1 MSIQNEVLTAIA
13 SRRSCRAYKPEQI
26 TAEELNAVTAAG
38 TWAPTAMGRQSPVMV
53 AVQDKETLTKLSR
66 LNAAVMGTQNDPF
79 YGARLIQQ
87 EPRPMA
93 EAASNRLPSTRLASC
108 TPLGLVLSQRTS
120 TAVGA
125 KETFEMPEGKALLTK
140 WGLDAEK
147 YAGVGY
153 CILGYPAAGGTHAPA
168 PRKADYVLHV

>member
-53 AVQDKETLTKLSR
+53 AVQDKETLTELSR

-79 YGARLIQQ
+79 YGA
-87 EPRPMA
+87 PTA
-93 EAASNRLPSTRLASC
+93 V
-108 TPLGLVLSQRTS
+108 LVLCDKTNPNGVQDASLVMGNLMN
-120 TAVGA
+120 AA
-125 KETFEMPEGKALLTK
+125 HAL
-140 WGLDAEK
+140 
-147 YAGVGY
+147 GVGS
-153 CILGYPAAGGTHAPA
+153 CWIQGRLRTAAGRSARRRCGAFCAYRLLHKTIRRSFWRRLSGT
-168 PRKADYVLHV
+168 DYNCPCSFQERPFISE

>member
-53 AVQDKETLTKLSR
+53 AVQDKEMLTELSR

-79 YGARLIQQ
+79 YGAPTAVLVLCDKTNPNGVQD
-87 EPRPMA
+87 A
-93 EAASNRLPSTRLASC
+93 SLVLGNLLLAASAIGLGSCWINR
-108 TPLGLVLSQRTS
+108 
-120 TAVGA
+120 A